1 VVDLPRL
8 VRPFWEAFVATA
20 GSDATSR
27 LYEVFHFD
35 DNERSADELADLVLR
50 GDKRA
55 TAGLVWVFEAKH
67 RPIPKPR
74 DLSVVTRW
82 DGRPVCVIETTRV
95 EIHPYDEVERRSR
108 RPKGKGT
115 ARYATGA
122 RRTAGSSRGSVSV
135 SAGLRSLGCRSS
147 ASALTSCIPASG
159 DRCAHAS
166 AGHAPPPC

>member
-1 VVDLPRL
+1 VVDLPAP

-20 GSDATSR
+20 GPEATSR

-35 DNERSADELADLVLR
+35 DHEESANELADLVLS

-55 TAGLVWVFEAKH
+55 TAGLVWVFEAKQ

-95 EIHPYDEVERRSR
+95 EIHPTTSR
-108 RPKGKGT
+108 
-115 ARYATGA
+115 
-122 RRTAGSSRGSVSV
+122 
-135 SAGLRSLGCRSS
+135 
-147 ASALTSCIPASG
+147 
-159 DRCAHAS
+159 
-166 AGHAPPPC
+166 

>member
-1 VVDLPRL
+1 VELPEA

-20 GSDATSR
+20 GAEAVSR

-35 DNERSADELADLVLR
+35 DHEESANELADLVLS

-55 TAGLVWVFEAKH
+55 TAGLVWVFEAKQ

-95 EIHPYDEVERRSR
+95 EIHPYDEVDDAFAAAEGEGDGSLRYWRDAHWRFFSRECQRIGRTPDMKMPVVCERFDVVHPGR
-108 RPKGKGT
+108 R
-115 ARYATGA
+115 
-122 RRTAGSSRGSVSV
+122 
-135 SAGLRSLGCRSS
+135 
-147 ASALTSCIPASG
+147 
-159 DRCAHAS
+159 
-166 AGHAPPPC
+166 